1 MAGPITVFTAATI
14 TPVYGISTGSLFFNF
29 VFLFCI
35 LCLLSQGGVG
45 KTTTSCCVAVQ
56 MAQCRKSVLVISTD
70 PAHNLS
76 DAFAQKFSKDPTL
89 VKGFDN
95 LYCMEVGA
103 NNVAPHVCLFLMPIC
118 Q

>member
-1 MAGPITVFTAATI
+1 M
-14 TPVYGISTGSLFFNF
+14 
-29 VFLFCI
+29 
-35 LCLLSQGGVG
+35 G

-56 MAQCRKSVLVISTD
+56 MAQHHKSVLVISTD

-103 NNVAPHVCLFLMPIC
+103 DMTCCCLFVISIC